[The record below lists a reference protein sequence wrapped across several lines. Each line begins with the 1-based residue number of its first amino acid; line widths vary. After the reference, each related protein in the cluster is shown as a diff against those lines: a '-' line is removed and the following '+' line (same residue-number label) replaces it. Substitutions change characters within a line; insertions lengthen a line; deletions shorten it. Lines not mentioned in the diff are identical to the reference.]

1 MGAETVADDGAG
13 AGVVADAFS
22 VDVASVVDLSM
33 EEVSAAFSAGAA
45 AEESVR
51 PPMGEV
57 ESDVGGVAK
66 RCAGAP
72 PTLIPA
78 SG

>member
-1 MGAETVADDGAG
+1 MADDVAG

-22 VDVASVVDLSM
+22 VDVTTASDFSVVG
-33 EEVSAAFSAGAA
+33 VSTAFSAGAA

-51 PPMGEV
+51 PPAGEA
-57 ESDVGGVAK
+57 ESDFGGVAK

-78 SG
+78 NG

>member
-1 MGAETVADDGAG
+1 MTDDVAA

-22 VDVASVVDLSM
+22 VGVAAAADFSVIAAST
-33 EEVSAAFSAGAA
+33 AFSAGAA

-51 PPMGEV
+51 TLVSDV
-57 ESDVGGVAK
+57 ESDFGGVAK

-78 SG
+78 NG

>member
-1 MGAETVADDGAG
+1 MTDDVVG

-22 VDVASVVDLSM
+22 VGVDATADFSVVTTST
-33 EEVSAAFSAGAA
+33 AFSAGAA

-51 PPMGEV
+51 ALVDDV
-57 ESDVGGVAK
+57 ESDFGGVAK

>member
-1 MGAETVADDGAG
+1 MTDDVAG

-22 VDVASVVDLSM
+22 AGVVATADFSVVAAST
-33 EEVSAAFSAGAA
+33 AFSAGAA

-51 PPMGEV
+51 ALFGEV
-57 ESDVGGVAK
+57 ESDFGGVAK

-78 SG
+78 NG